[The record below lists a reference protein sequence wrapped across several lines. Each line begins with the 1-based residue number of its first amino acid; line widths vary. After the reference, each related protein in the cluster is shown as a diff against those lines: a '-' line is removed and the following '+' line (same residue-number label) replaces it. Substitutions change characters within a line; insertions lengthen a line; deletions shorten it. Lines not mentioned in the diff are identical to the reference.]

1 MIGSGS
7 VRSGAGLDGR
17 RRTAGEDVNNG
28 EPRKDESAGDPSPA
42 SLGVG
47 EGISLISAACGRG
60 VVAGVCIEL
69 RVLEVVGGETE
80 RLGVSGGLCGLCPR
94 IEPCAVGDAG
104 TAMEIGRAAGSRVR
118 VARPSTARCAEEN
131 VLCDVACERVRVWR
145 CFTSLSLGDGGRAIR
160 EGRTDAWERFV

>member
-1 MIGSGS
+1 MTQQRANKVEQKNRICKNYGSMRERGNHCHQPSSPS
-7 VRSGAGLDGR
+7 VGAAE
-17 RRTAGEDVNNG
+17 TV
-28 EPRKDESAGDPSPA
+28 
-42 SLGVG
+42 LGVG

-69 RVLEVVGGETE
+69 RVLEGVGGETE

-131 VLCDVACERVRVWR
+131 VLCDIACERVRVWR

-160 EGRTDAWERFV
+160 EGRTDA